1 MDRETFLDGN
11 TIVPSFSDSLF
22 HEGQFVRFREGVPRS
37 RSKRDTYLVVGYHNQ
52 VFPGG
57 YLLFLELIDP
67 LEESPHYLFWI
78 REIDL
83 EFAES

>member
-52 VFPGG
+52 RFLDG

-67 LEESPHYLFWI
+67 DAESPHYFFWI
-78 REIDL
+78 KESDL
-83 EFAES
+83 EFAEP